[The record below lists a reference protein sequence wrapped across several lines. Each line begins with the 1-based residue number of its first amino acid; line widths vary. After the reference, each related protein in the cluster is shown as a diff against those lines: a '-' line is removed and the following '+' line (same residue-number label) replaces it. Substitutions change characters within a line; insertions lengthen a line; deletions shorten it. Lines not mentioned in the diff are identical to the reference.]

1 MYNHLCGFYGTGANK
16 RLWKAKMPL
25 KIKIFMWLVQQNAIL
40 TKDNLLKRKWQGE
53 GKCAFCIEN
62 ETVQHLFFE
71 CPMAKF
77 VWSLVAMVVGAQYG
91 PTTMEQ
97 FWLWVNRA
105 MPGGNK
111 FHMVGL
117 AAIRWSI

>member
-1 MYNHLCGFYGTGANK
+1 MT
-16 RLWKAKMPL
+16 
-25 KIKIFMWLVQQNAIL
+25 
-40 TKDNLLKRKWQGE
+40 
-53 GKCAFCIEN
+53 
-62 ETVQHLFFE
+62 
-71 CPMAKF
+71 KF

-97 FWLWVNRA
+97 FWLLVNRA

-117 AAIRWSI
+117 AAICWSFWRSRNNIFFEKKTC